1 MEVRNP
7 SIERPF
13 QPLSGGALLVL
24 DVLLGAAVVALLVTG
39 ARADAPLLA
48 VLALPFAVAFFLV
61 MSGFFVVEPNLGR
74 ALVLFGTYRGTVRT
88 PGFYWTNPFTSKK
101 KISLRAHNLDGK
113 TLKVNDLLG
122 NPIEIAAIVVWQVR
136 DSARALFDVENHEQF
151 VATQAES
158 AVRMVASRHPY
169 DDGQT
174 NDVQTTLRG
183 SADDVA
189 RELAEELSTR
199 LELAGIEVLE
209 ARLSHLAYSA
219 EIAAA
224 SAGWRHH
231 CCPPNDRGRR
241 SRHGRA
247 STAPFGRKGHGP
259 AGSRAPRCDGGQPVG
274 CVVQPG
280 QCYPRGEYR
289 HAVQLACT
297 PKTLVRYTAW
307 QPSTT
312 TTGTMNSAA
321 SAKLCC
327 CACRPSCMPS

>member
-7 SIERPF
+7 SIERSF
-13 QPLSGGALLVL
+13 QPLSGAVILVL
-24 DVLLGAAVVALLVTG
+24 HLLLGAAVVALIVAG
-39 ARADAPLLA
+39 ARTGTPMLA
-48 VLALPFAVAFFLV
+48 VMALPLAVVFFIV
-61 MSGFFVVEPNLGR
+61 MGGFFVVEPNLGR

-136 DSARALFDVENHEQF
+136 DSARALFDVENYEQF

-174 NDVQTTLRG
+174 TDVQTTLRG

-199 LELAGIEVLE
+199 LELAGVEVLE

-224 SAGWRHH
+224 MLQRQQAGAIIAARQMIVEGAVGMVEQALHRLDEKGMIQLDPERRAAMVGNLLVVLCGQASA
-231 CCPPNDRGRR
+231 
-241 SRHGRA
+241 
-247 STAPFGRKGHGP
+247 T
-259 AGSRAPRCDGGQPVG
+259 PV
-274 CVVQPG
+274 VN
-280 QCYPRGEYR
+280 
-289 HAVQLACT
+289 
-297 PKTLVRYTAW
+297 
-307 QPSTT
+307 
-312 TTGTMNSAA
+312 TGTLYN
-321 SAKLCC
+321 
-327 CACRPSCMPS
+327 

>member
-7 SIERPF
+7 SIERSF
-13 QPLSGGALLVL
+13 QPLSGAVLLVL
-24 DVLLGAAVVALLVTG
+24 HLLLGAAVVALIVAG
-39 ARADAPLLA
+39 ARTGTPMLA
-48 VLALPFAVAFFLV
+48 VMALPLAVVFFIV
-61 MSGFFVVEPNLGR
+61 MGGFFVVEPNLGR

-136 DSARALFDVENHEQF
+136 DSARALFDVENYEQF

-174 NDVQTTLRG
+174 TDVQTTLRG

-199 LELAGIEVLE
+199 LELAGVEVLE

-224 SAGWRHH
+224 MLQRQQAGAIIAARQMIVEGAVGMVEQALHRL
-231 CCPPNDRGRR
+231 DERGM
-241 SRHGRA
+241 
-247 STAPFGRKGHGP
+247 
-259 AGSRAPRCDGGQPVG
+259 
-274 CVVQPG
+274 
-280 QCYPRGEYR
+280 
-289 HAVQLACT
+289 VQLDPERRAAMVGNLLVVLCSQASAT
-297 PKTLVRYTAW
+297 PVVN
-307 QPSTT
+307 
-312 TTGTMNSAA
+312 TGTLYN
-321 SAKLCC
+321 
-327 CACRPSCMPS
+327 

>member
-1 MEVRNP
+1 MEARMEVRNP
-7 SIERPF
+7 SIERSF
-13 QPLSGGALLVL
+13 QPLSGAVILVL
-24 DVLLGAAVVALLVTG
+24 HLLLGAAVVALIVAG
-39 ARADAPLLA
+39 ARTGTPMLA
-48 VLALPFAVAFFLV
+48 VMALPLAVVFFIV
-61 MSGFFVVEPNLGR
+61 MGGFFVVEPNLGR

-136 DSARALFDVENHEQF
+136 DSARALFDVENYEQF

-174 NDVQTTLRG
+174 TDVQTTLRG

-199 LELAGIEVLE
+199 LELAGVEVLE

-224 SAGWRHH
+224 MLQRQQAGAIIAARQMIVEGAVGMVEQALHRL
-231 CCPPNDRGRR
+231 DE
-241 SRHGRA
+241 
-247 STAPFGRKGHGP
+247 KGM
-259 AGSRAPRCDGGQPVG
+259 
-274 CVVQPG
+274 
-280 QCYPRGEYR
+280 
-289 HAVQLACT
+289 VQLDPERRAAMVGNLLVVLCSQASAT
-297 PKTLVRYTAW
+297 PVVN
-307 QPSTT
+307 
-312 TTGTMNSAA
+312 TGTLYN
-321 SAKLCC
+321 
-327 CACRPSCMPS
+327 

>member
-1 MEVRNP
+1 MEARMEVRNP
-7 SIERPF
+7 SVERSF
-13 QPLSGGALLVL
+13 QPLSGAVILVL
-24 DVLLGAAVVALLVTG
+24 HLLLGAAVVALIVVG
-39 ARADAPLLA
+39 ARTGTPMLA
-48 VLALPFAVAFFLV
+48 VMALPLAVVFFIV
-61 MSGFFVVEPNLGR
+61 MGGFFVVEPNLGR

-136 DSARALFDVENHEQF
+136 DSARSLFDVENYEQF

-174 NDVQTTLRG
+174 TDVQTTLRG

-189 RELAEELSTR
+189 RELAEELT
-199 LELAGIEVLE
+199 GVEVLE

-224 SAGWRHH
+224 MLQRQQAGAIIAARQMIVEGAVGMVEQALHRL
-231 CCPPNDRGRR
+231 DE
-241 SRHGRA
+241 
-247 STAPFGRKGHGP
+247 KGM
-259 AGSRAPRCDGGQPVG
+259 
-274 CVVQPG
+274 
-280 QCYPRGEYR
+280 
-289 HAVQLACT
+289 VQLDPERRAAMVGNLLVVLCSQASAT
-297 PKTLVRYTAW
+297 PVVN
-307 QPSTT
+307 
-312 TTGTMNSAA
+312 TGTLYN
-321 SAKLCC
+321 
-327 CACRPSCMPS
+327 

>member
-7 SIERPF
+7 SVERSF
-13 QPLSGGALLVL
+13 QPLSGAVILVL
-24 DVLLGAAVVALLVTG
+24 HLLLGAAVVALIVAG
-39 ARADAPLLA
+39 ARTGTPMLA
-48 VLALPFAVAFFLV
+48 VMALPLAVVFFIV
-61 MSGFFVVEPNLGR
+61 MGGFFVVEPNLGR

-136 DSARALFDVENHEQF
+136 DSARALFDVENYEQF

-174 NDVQTTLRG
+174 TDVQTTLRG

-199 LELAGIEVLE
+199 LELAGVEVLE

-224 SAGWRHH
+224 MLQRQQAGAIIAARQMIVEGAVGMVEQALHRLDEKGMIQLDPERRAAMVGNLLVVLCSQSSA
-231 CCPPNDRGRR
+231 
-241 SRHGRA
+241 
-247 STAPFGRKGHGP
+247 T
-259 AGSRAPRCDGGQPVG
+259 PV
-274 CVVQPG
+274 VN
-280 QCYPRGEYR
+280 
-289 HAVQLACT
+289 
-297 PKTLVRYTAW
+297 
-307 QPSTT
+307 
-312 TTGTMNSAA
+312 TGTLYN
-321 SAKLCC
+321 
-327 CACRPSCMPS
+327 

>member
-1 MEVRNP
+1 MGRRYRGDITINLHMEAPMEVRNP
-7 SIERPF
+7 SVERSF
-13 QPLSGGALLVL
+13 QPLSGAVILVL
-24 DVLLGAAVVALLVTG
+24 HLLLGAAVVALIVVG
-39 ARADAPLLA
+39 ARTGTPMLA
-48 VLALPFAVAFFLV
+48 VMALPLAVVFFIV
-61 MSGFFVVEPNLGR
+61 MGGFFVVEPNLGR

-136 DSARALFDVENHEQF
+136 DSALSLFDVENYEQF

-174 NDVQTTLRG
+174 TDVQTTLRG

-199 LELAGIEVLE
+199 LELAGVEVLE

-224 SAGWRHH
+224 MLQRQQAGAIIAARQMIVEGAVGMVEQALHRL
-231 CCPPNDRGRR
+231 DE
-241 SRHGRA
+241 
-247 STAPFGRKGHGP
+247 KGM
-259 AGSRAPRCDGGQPVG
+259 
-274 CVVQPG
+274 
-280 QCYPRGEYR
+280 
-289 HAVQLACT
+289 VQLDPERRAAMVGNLLVVLCSQASAT
-297 PKTLVRYTAW
+297 PVVN
-307 QPSTT
+307 
-312 TTGTMNSAA
+312 TGTLYN
-321 SAKLCC
+321 
-327 CACRPSCMPS
+327 

>member
-7 SIERPF
+7 SIERSF
-13 QPLSGGALLVL
+13 QPLSGAVILVL
-24 DVLLGAAVVALLVTG
+24 HLLLGAAVVALIVAG
-39 ARADAPLLA
+39 ARTGTPMLA
-48 VLALPFAVAFFLV
+48 VMALPLAVVFFIV
-61 MSGFFVVEPNLGR
+61 MGGFFVVEPNLGR

-136 DSARALFDVENHEQF
+136 DSARALFDVENYEQF

-174 NDVQTTLRG
+174 TDVQTTLRG

-199 LELAGIEVLE
+199 LELAGVEVLE

-224 SAGWRHH
+224 MLQRQQAGAIIAARQMIVEGAVGMVEQALHRL
-231 CCPPNDRGRR
+231 DE
-241 SRHGRA
+241 
-247 STAPFGRKGHGP
+247 KGM
-259 AGSRAPRCDGGQPVG
+259 
-274 CVVQPG
+274 
-280 QCYPRGEYR
+280 
-289 HAVQLACT
+289 VQLDPERRAAMVGNLLVVLCSQSSAT
-297 PKTLVRYTAW
+297 PVVN
-307 QPSTT
+307 
-312 TTGTMNSAA
+312 TGTLYN
-321 SAKLCC
+321 
-327 CACRPSCMPS
+327 

>member
-1 MEVRNP
+1 MGRRYRGDITINLRMEAPMEVRNP
-7 SIERPF
+7 SVERSF
-13 QPLSGGALLVL
+13 QPLSGAIILVL
-24 DVLLGAAVVALLVTG
+24 HLLLGAAVVALIVAG
-39 ARADAPLLA
+39 ARTGTPMLA
-48 VLALPFAVAFFLV
+48 VMALPLAVVFFIV
-61 MSGFFVVEPNLGR
+61 MGGFFVVEPNLGR

-136 DSARALFDVENHEQF
+136 DSARALFDVENYEQF

-174 NDVQTTLRG
+174 TDVQTTLRG

-199 LELAGIEVLE
+199 LELAGVEVLE

-224 SAGWRHH
+224 MLQRQQAGAIIAARQMIVEGAVGMVEQALHRL
-231 CCPPNDRGRR
+231 DE
-241 SRHGRA
+241 
-247 STAPFGRKGHGP
+247 KGM
-259 AGSRAPRCDGGQPVG
+259 
-274 CVVQPG
+274 
-280 QCYPRGEYR
+280 
-289 HAVQLACT
+289 VQLDPERRAAMVGNLLVVLCSQASAT
-297 PKTLVRYTAW
+297 PVVN
-307 QPSTT
+307 
-312 TTGTMNSAA
+312 TGTLYN
-321 SAKLCC
+321 
-327 CACRPSCMPS
+327 

>member
-1 MEVRNP
+1 MEARMEVRNP
-7 SIERPF
+7 SIERSF
-13 QPLSGGALLVL
+13 QPLSGAVILVL
-24 DVLLGAAVVALLVTG
+24 HLLLGAAVVALIVAG
-39 ARADAPLLA
+39 ARTGTPMLA
-48 VLALPFAVAFFLV
+48 VMALPLAVVFFIV
-61 MSGFFVVEPNLGR
+61 MGGFFVVEPNLGR

-136 DSARALFDVENHEQF
+136 DSARALFDVENYEQF

-174 NDVQTTLRG
+174 TDVQTTLRG

-199 LELAGIEVLE
+199 LELAGVEVLE

-224 SAGWRHH
+224 MLQRQQAGAIIAARQMIVEGAVGMVEQALHRLDEKGMIQLDPERRAAMVGNLLVVLCSQSSA
-231 CCPPNDRGRR
+231 
-241 SRHGRA
+241 
-247 STAPFGRKGHGP
+247 T
-259 AGSRAPRCDGGQPVG
+259 PV
-274 CVVQPG
+274 VN
-280 QCYPRGEYR
+280 
-289 HAVQLACT
+289 
-297 PKTLVRYTAW
+297 
-307 QPSTT
+307 
-312 TTGTMNSAA
+312 TGTLYN
-321 SAKLCC
+321 
-327 CACRPSCMPS
+327 

>member
-224 SAGWRHH
+224 MLQRQQAGAIIAARQMIVEGAVGMVEQALHRL
-231 CCPPNDRGRR
+231 DE
-241 SRHGRA
+241 
-247 STAPFGRKGHGP
+247 KGM
-259 AGSRAPRCDGGQPVG
+259 
-274 CVVQPG
+274 
-280 QCYPRGEYR
+280 
-289 HAVQLACT
+289 VQLDPERRAAMVGNLLVVLCSQASAT
-297 PKTLVRYTAW
+297 PVVN
-307 QPSTT
+307 
-312 TTGTMNSAA
+312 TGTLYN
-321 SAKLCC
+321 
-327 CACRPSCMPS
+327 

>member
-7 SIERPF
+7 SIERSF
-13 QPLSGGALLVL
+13 QPLSGAVILVL
-24 DVLLGAAVVALLVTG
+24 HLLLGAAVVALIVAG
-39 ARADAPLLA
+39 ARTGTPMLA
-48 VLALPFAVAFFLV
+48 VMALPLAVVFFIV
-61 MSGFFVVEPNLGR
+61 MGGFFVVEPNLGR

-136 DSARALFDVENHEQF
+136 DSARALFDVENYEQF

-174 NDVQTTLRG
+174 TDVQTTLRG

-199 LELAGIEVLE
+199 LELAGVEVLE

-224 SAGWRHH
+224 MLQRQQAGAIIAARQMIVEGAVGMVEQALHRLDEKGMIQLDPERRAAMVGNLLVVLCSQSSA
-231 CCPPNDRGRR
+231 
-241 SRHGRA
+241 
-247 STAPFGRKGHGP
+247 T
-259 AGSRAPRCDGGQPVG
+259 PV
-274 CVVQPG
+274 VN
-280 QCYPRGEYR
+280 
-289 HAVQLACT
+289 
-297 PKTLVRYTAW
+297 
-307 QPSTT
+307 
-312 TTGTMNSAA
+312 TGTLYN
-321 SAKLCC
+321 
-327 CACRPSCMPS
+327 

>member
-1 MEVRNP
+1 MEVRN
-7 SIERPF
+7 SSVERSF
-13 QPLSGGALLVL
+13 QPLPGAVILVL
-24 DVLLGAAVVALLVTG
+24 HLLLGAAVVALIVAG
-39 ARADAPLLA
+39 ARTGTPMLA
-48 VLALPFAVAFFLV
+48 VMALPLAVVFFIV
-61 MSGFFVVEPNLGR
+61 MGGFFVVEPNLGR

-136 DSARALFDVENHEQF
+136 DSARALFDVENYEQF

-174 NDVQTTLRG
+174 TDVQTTLRG

-199 LELAGIEVLE
+199 LELAGVEVLE

-224 SAGWRHH
+224 MLQRQQAGAIIAARQMIVEGAVGMVEQALHRL
-231 CCPPNDRGRR
+231 DE
-241 SRHGRA
+241 
-247 STAPFGRKGHGP
+247 KGM
-259 AGSRAPRCDGGQPVG
+259 
-274 CVVQPG
+274 
-280 QCYPRGEYR
+280 
-289 HAVQLACT
+289 VQLDPERRAAMVGNLLVVLCSQSSAT
-297 PKTLVRYTAW
+297 PVVN
-307 QPSTT
+307 
-312 TTGTMNSAA
+312 TGTLYN
-321 SAKLCC
+321 
-327 CACRPSCMPS
+327 

>member
-7 SIERPF
+7 SIERSF
-13 QPLSGGALLVL
+13 QPLSGAVLLVL
-24 DVLLGAAVVALLVTG
+24 HLLLGAAVVALIVAG
-39 ARADAPLLA
+39 ARTGTPMLA
-48 VLALPFAVAFFLV
+48 VMALPLAVVFFIV
-61 MSGFFVVEPNLGR
+61 MGGFFVVEPNLGR

-136 DSARALFDVENHEQF
+136 DSARALFDVENYEQF

-174 NDVQTTLRG
+174 TDVQTTLRG

-199 LELAGIEVLE
+199 LELAGVEVLE

-224 SAGWRHH
+224 MLQRQQAGAIIAARQMIVEGAVGMVEQALHRLDEKGMIQLDPERRAAMVGNLLVVLCSQSSA
-231 CCPPNDRGRR
+231 
-241 SRHGRA
+241 
-247 STAPFGRKGHGP
+247 T
-259 AGSRAPRCDGGQPVG
+259 PV
-274 CVVQPG
+274 VN
-280 QCYPRGEYR
+280 
-289 HAVQLACT
+289 
-297 PKTLVRYTAW
+297 
-307 QPSTT
+307 
-312 TTGTMNSAA
+312 TGTLYN
-321 SAKLCC
+321 
-327 CACRPSCMPS
+327 